1 MATKYYYA
9 DASGDDSGSSEANAY
24 TDFETALEGIAAGDI
39 LYCKKSA
46 SRTDFGAITVNMA
59 AQSNTATTIVEGYD
73 STPGDG
79 VRWQGAGRF
88 NLNGDGN
95 TIFKNIDI
103 EDNVAQ
109 YLMRSDS
116 NNTYWYNCR
125 FYQNNTTAGVEAVR
139 IVQAAHFINCYF
151 DMNSVAAAN
160 SGTVLITSTADGSS
174 FYGCVFRGDRGVYT
188 DQMGGNSINFQN
200 CIFTDGATVPM
211 AIGIDADLIS
221 GSTETVFFSVSECTF
236 YGFGTDGIALRDLP
250 DPSGNPKLLSMIQNN
265 IFCGN
270 RATNGINI
278 EDASHTT
285 GVMVVGNAYGDVT
298 NQTNGGG
305 TNFPNLDAVTL
316 SSDPFI
322 DGANLDFRLN
332 DTSDGGALCKG
343 TAYPTSFIG
352 ITGDVERNVGA
363 LQYTKET
370 ISIF

>member
-46 SRTDFGAITVNMA
+46 SRPDFGPIGVDMA
-59 AQSNTATTIVEGYD
+59 AQSDTATTIVEGYD

-79 VRWQGAGRF
+79 VRWQGDGRLD
-88 NLNGDGN
+88 LNSGGN
-95 TIFKNIDI
+95 IIFKNLDI
-103 EDNVAQ
+103 ESSRNGYIVEVN
-109 YLMRSDS
+109 S
-116 NNTYWYNCR
+116 NNTYWYNCK
-125 FYQNNTTAGVEAVR
+125 FYQTRTVAAEEAVR
-139 IVQAAHFINCYF
+139 VNFHSHFVNCYF
-151 DMNSVAAAN
+151 DTDSAA
-160 SGTVLITSTADGSS
+160 STSRGTVYIATSDGGS
-174 FYGCVFRGDRGVYT
+174 FYGCVFRGDRGIYT
-188 DQMGGNSINFQN
+188 DQLATYALNVQN
-200 CIFTDGATVPM
+200 CIFTDGSTVPM
-211 AIGIDADLIS
+211 AIGIDADLINS
-221 GSTETVFFSVSECTF
+221 SAEPVFFNVSECTF

-265 IFCGN
+265 IFYGSS
-270 RATNGINI
+270 ATNAINI
-278 EDASHTT
+278 EDASHNT
-285 GVMVVGNAYGDVT
+285 GVMVVGNAYGGVT

-352 ITGDVERNVGA
+352 ITGDVERNIGSF
-363 LQYTKET
+363 QYTKESIT
-370 ISIF
+370 IF